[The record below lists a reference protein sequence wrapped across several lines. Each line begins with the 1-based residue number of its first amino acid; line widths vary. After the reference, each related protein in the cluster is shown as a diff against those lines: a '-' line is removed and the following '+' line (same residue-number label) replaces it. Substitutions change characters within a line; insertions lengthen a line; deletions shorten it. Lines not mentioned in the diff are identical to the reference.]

1 MGRGT
6 CGGSGRGLPCPN
18 GLRGALSPAGKGG
31 LLQMDSA
38 EGPAP
43 NGRGAG
49 RRQKGLLLCKD
60 KHGRSWAPHVSPRQC
75 GCTPGPAQ
83 AAEGKGKQWSHWA
96 SVHQKTT
103 RWSKA
108 PNVSLKQAL
117 KQVVLG
123 ASSTSALLPK
133 RGFCPLSELST
144 ERFSQLGT
152 SGSCP
157 FLNNRGSTAQHSTW
171 LRLKQGRGESIRVGR
186 SRSRSQSRPC
196 SGQVGTPTRTAAQH

>member
-1 MGRGT
+1 
-6 CGGSGRGLPCPN
+6 
-18 GLRGALSPAGKGG
+18 
-31 LLQMDSA
+31 MDST

-60 KHGRSWAPHVSPRQC
+60 KHGRCWAPHVSPRQC

-133 RGFCPLSELST
+133 RGFCPLSELSI
-144 ERFSQLGT
+144 ERFSQPGT

-157 FLNNRGSTAQHSTW
+157 FLNNRGSTAQHSTAQH
-171 LRLKQGRGESIRVGR
+171 LASAETGQRGEHKGGKEQEPITEPPLQRAGGDTNTHSRAALRAVGKAGNFRNSGFRVKYFLL
-186 SRSRSQSRPC
+186 SKLL
-196 SGQVGTPTRTAAQH
+196 HLL